1 MVKFLIQL
9 NYDLNI
15 FSRKEKTLS
24 LSHINKKYQY
34 LCRKILSEKHLT
46 SFSVYG

>member
-15 FSRKEKTLS
+15 FSRKEKTLVS
-24 LSHINKKYQY
+24 VISTKNTNISAEKY
-34 LCRKILSEKHLT
+34 
-46 SFSVYG
+46 

>member
-15 FSRKEKTLS
+15 FSRKEKTLVS
-24 LSHINKKYQY
+24 TKNTNISAEKY
-34 LCRKILSEKHLT
+34 
-46 SFSVYG
+46 